1 MAQELVMIKDR
12 MSDTII
18 KTARR
23 IATLD
28 GIKAVNVR
36 NILRTLN
43 ITNRVFYNRFHNIE
57 EVLSEIY
64 RTTALKIRESVH
76 VPIDPKKDFFEQV
89 TDIVASTLVMSYD
102 NKMNMSQYVFESD
115 SVSDVNCEW
124 WRERIKAI
132 IEYAIEKEYIKSL
145 DTDVMSYSIWCFIR
159 GYNADALA
167 RGIPKDEAVKNFR
180 YSFGVFLEG
189 MRKAK
194 CEV

>member
-36 NILRTLN
+36 NILRALN

-64 RTTALKIRESVH
+64 RTTALKIRESVFM
-76 VPIDPKKDFFEQV
+76 PDPERDFFEQV

-115 SVSDVNCEW
+115 SLSEVNCDW
-124 WRERIKAI
+124 WRERIKKI
-132 IEYAIEKEYIKSL
+132 IEYAIERGFIKKL

-167 RGIPKDEAVKNFR
+167 RGIEKDVAVRNFR
-180 YSFGVFLEG
+180 YSFGVFLDG
-189 MRKAK
+189 MRADKT
-194 CEV
+194 

>member
-1 MAQELVMIKDR
+1 MAGELVMIKDA

-18 KTARR
+18 RTAKS

-28 GIKAVNVR
+28 GVKSVTVR
-36 NILRTLN
+36 NILKKLN

-64 RTTALKIRESVH
+64 RSMALKMRESVALEF
-76 VPIDPKKDFFEQV
+76 DTKRDFFEQV

-124 WRERIKAI
+124 WRDRIKSI
-132 IEYAIEKEYIKSL
+132 IDYAVSHGFIKNL
-145 DTDVMSYSIWCFIR
+145 DVEIMSYSIWCFVR

-167 RGIPKDEAVKNFR
+167 RGVPKEQAVEGFR
-180 YSFGVFLEG
+180 YSFKVFLDG
-189 MRKAK
+189 MRNK
-194 CEV
+194 

>member
-1 MAQELVMIKDR
+1 MAQELVMIRDK

-18 KTARR
+18 KTARS

-28 GIKAVNVR
+28 GVKSVTVR
-36 NILRTLN
+36 NILRKLN

-64 RTTALKIRESVH
+64 RATALKIRESIFM
-76 VPIDPKKDFFEQV
+76 PDPARDFFEQV
-89 TDIVASTLVMSYD
+89 TDIVTSTLIMSYD

-124 WRERIKAI
+124 WLERIKKI
-132 IEYAIEKEYIKSL
+132 IEYAIEKGFIKKL
-145 DTDVMSYSIWCFIR
+145 DTDVMSYAIWCFIR

-180 YSFGVFLEG
+180 YSFGIFLDG
-189 MRKAK
+189 MKNKA
-194 CEV
+194 